1 MRDSASRAKKTSPRF
16 RWLCRSRTMG
26 PPGFGF
32 FFLALAPK
40 LLAVGSRQ
48 AEGACPKLGPGG
60 MSLAGLLDAIGRD
73 VQRAAA
79 TLLGPGDIEVGAVAA
94 IRIAMTSAVRVAA
107 AAGGLGQPALDHDA
121 GGAEEFAQEHF
132 LPTHIIMLGNWD
144 WLRQEKEHTWA
155 RYLQSKMRKSEF
167 RALHFAPK
175 SS

>member
-60 MSLAGLLDAIGRD
+60 MSLAGLLDAIGRH

-79 TLLGPGDIEVGAVAA
+79 PLLGPGDIEVGPVAA

-107 AAGGLGQPALDHDA
+107 AAGGLGHPALDHDP
-121 GGAEEFAQEHF
+121 GGAKELAEDC
-132 LPTHIIMLGNWD
+132 LRPTHIIMLGT
-144 WLRQEKEHTWA
+144 QESPVKKRTHPGTVFTVENAKIGAH
-155 RYLQSKMRKSEF
+155 
-167 RALHFAPK
+167 RAAFCAEK
-175 SS
+175 

>member
-60 MSLAGLLDAIGRD
+60 MSLAGLLDAIGRH
-73 VQRAAA
+73 VHRAAA

-107 AAGGLGQPALDHDA
+107 TAGGLGEPALHHDT
-121 GGAEEFAQEHF
+121 GGAKEFAEERF
-132 LPTHIIMLGNWD
+132 MPNHIIILGNRRG
-144 WLRQEKEHTWA
+144 LVQKKAHLGT
-155 RYLQSKMRKSEF
+155 
-167 RALHFAPK
+167 
-175 SS
+175 